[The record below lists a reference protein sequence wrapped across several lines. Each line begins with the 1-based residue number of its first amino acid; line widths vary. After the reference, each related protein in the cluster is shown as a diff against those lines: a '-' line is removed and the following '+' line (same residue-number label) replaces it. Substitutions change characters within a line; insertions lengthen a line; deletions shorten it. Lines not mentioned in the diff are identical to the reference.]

1 MKQFDIPVAYRST
14 LISEIKNL
22 RKQNDKLK
30 ADFSPTELDFGPV
43 VFYIARHFGFCYG
56 VENAIEIIYKVIQEH
71 KGQRIFLLSEM
82 IHNPLVNQDLMEQG
96 VQFIQDT
103 SGNML
108 MEWEDLKAE
117 DVVVIPAFGTTVE
130 IEEKLKSLGVQM
142 KTYDTTC
149 PFVEKVWKRS
159 AKLGEDQFTI
169 VIHGK
174 AKHEETRATFSHAKE
189 FGPAV
194 IVQNLKEAEALAKY
208 INKEK
213 SPEAFYE
220 EFKGKYSE
228 GFNPEKD
235 LKSLGVVNQTTM
247 LATETQEIADFLKS
261 ETIQENGEGF
271 FADTRDT
278 LCYATSDNQKAVY
291 GMLEKPA
298 DFAFVVGGYNSS
310 NTSHL
315 VELCEE
321 KLTTYHIST
330 HEEIKEDGS
339 VHSYK
344 FREDS
349 FQTTAHFIPSKEKVK
364 ILITGGASC
373 PDVVVDKVIAKTLSF
388 FPNALSPEQVTQ
400 GLFN

>member
-1 MKQFDIPVAYRST
+1 M
-14 LISEIKNL
+14 
-22 RKQNDKLK
+22 
-30 ADFSPTELDFGPV
+30 
-43 VFYIARHFGFCYG
+43 
-56 VENAIEIIYKVIQEH
+56 
-71 KGQRIFLLSEM
+71 GQD
-82 IHNPLVNQDLMEQG
+82 N
-96 VQFIQDT
+96 
-103 SGNML
+103 
-108 MEWEDLKAE
+108 
-117 DVVVIPAFGTTVE
+117 
-130 IEEKLKSLGVQM
+130 
-142 KTYDTTC
+142 
-149 PFVEKVWKRS
+149 
-159 AKLGEDQFTI
+159 FTI

-194 IVQNLKEAEALAKY
+194 IVQNLKEAQALAKY

-213 SPEAFYE
+213 SPEDFYE

-339 VHSYK
+339 IRSYK
-344 FREDS
+344 FREDT
-349 FQTTAHFIPSKEKVK
+349 FLETPQFIPSKEKVK

-388 FPNALSPEQVTQ
+388 FPNALSPEELTQVS
-400 GLFN
+400 F